1 MIKDIIAY
9 PTPPSVEYAT
19 DVRNFDESIK
29 LLEND
34 LIDTINANNLDGLAA
49 FQIGN
54 FYNVIVVKIQNKLI
68 TMINPR
74 IIGAIGEKVT
84 TTETTAYFPNLSAEV
99 TRSKQISVVFQDIQ
113 AKSHSLKLTGNE
125 AIVTQ
130 RKIDYTFGSSF
141 INKLSNEQKAIFE
154 QKLEFGS
161 DKAIAYTCPTKSYK
175 DYILNIANITTAIIA
190 ILVIVSLFISDT
202 SSCQTIWQYQKNISY
217 IALLLGFTYLI
228 YGYYEGKSF
237 SSCTSCQIGNLIGTT
252 LILFVRL
259 SILMVLSYFIV
270 I

>member
-54 FYNVIVVKIQNKLI
+54 FYNVIVVKIQNQLT

-190 ILVIVSLFISDT
+190 ILLIISLFISNT
-202 SSCQTIWQYQKNISY
+202 SDCQTIWQYQKYTSY
-217 IALLLGFTYLI
+217 ITLLLGFIYLI